1 MKNETK
7 FGIYTTF
14 YNCERFV
21 DKIFS
26 NIERLNYENFEWH
39 ITDDYSSD
47 NTKSLILDRLEKS
60 PIKHKIIYCEQSEK
74 KEMYWKPN
82 IFFDETFDWIVL
94 MDADDFA
101 DENFLIIYD
110 TFIRKNKNL
119 SLISSDS
126 HKILESNNSLH
137 SISYVLS
144 NDKISK
150 KINNY
155 HPSVNYLVN
164 PNYYCFGVLRAFNH
178 KKVGEF
184 IINDMLA
191 CAEDSYHVFWSN
203 SYGEYLH
210 IPRPMYM
217 WNMRDDSES
226 HRSNIPS
233 NFNANFDIAINKLN
247 NSDYGVNKLFND
259 IYVET
264 CALGSY
270 DIGKLKDKNVSL
282 WSRFLSESQKDLLRD
297 LYFDSN
303 LIFNDKTA
311 DVHIFCLNY
320 FSESMLK
327 RVLSEIKNKKYLF
340 YYQNQNLYT
349 NTDEIVEDGK
359 NIINNYSKIISEFV
373 GHSWWLYFRHLV
385 LKN

>member
-1 MKNETK
+1 MVINTK

-39 ITDDYSSD
+39 ITDDYSLD
-47 NTKSLILDRLEKS
+47 NTKSFIFDRLEKS

-82 IFFDETFDWIVL
+82 IFFDDSFEWIILV
-94 MDADDFA
+94 DADDFV
-101 DENFLIIYD
+101 DENFLRIYD
-110 TFIRKNKNL
+110 SFIRKNENL
-119 SLISSDS
+119 SIISSDF
-126 HKILESNNSLH
+126 HKKNEDNDSLH
-137 SISYVLS
+137 SINYLLNDDILS
-144 NDKISK
+144 RKITR
-150 KINNY
+150 Y
-155 HPSVNYLVN
+155 HPEIDYTNNISYS
-164 PNYYCFGVLRAFNH
+164 CFGHLRAFNH
-178 KKVGEF
+178 KKVSEF

-210 IPRPMYM
+210 IPRPLYL
-217 WNMRDDSES
+217 WYLRGDSES
-226 HRSNIPS
+226 HGSKIQS

-247 NSDYGVNKLFND
+247 NSDYGVKKLFND

-270 DIGKLKDKNVSL
+270 DIGKLKGKNVSL